1 MNEGSTFVVVLV
13 FILGQNI
20 ELRAHRQKEKKKKQ
34 MSSNLGPNI
43 Y

>member
-20 ELRAHRQKEKKKKQ
+20 ELHAHRQKEKKKTNEFK
-34 MSSNLGPNI
+34 SWT
-43 Y
+43 

>member
-20 ELRAHRQKEKKKKQ
+20 ELRAHRQKEKKKQ

>member
-13 FILGQNI
+13 FILGQNV
-20 ELRAHRQKEKKKKQ
+20 ELSVHIQKKKQ
-34 MSSNLGPNI
+34 MSSNLKPNI